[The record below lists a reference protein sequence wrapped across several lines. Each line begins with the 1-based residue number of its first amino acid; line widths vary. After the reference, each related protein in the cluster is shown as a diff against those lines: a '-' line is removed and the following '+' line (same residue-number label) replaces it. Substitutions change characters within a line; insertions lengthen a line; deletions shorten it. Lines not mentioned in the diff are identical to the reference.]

1 MMAHLAPF
9 PQFTTKEAYA
19 YQVLREAI
27 LSGQFSPGERL
38 VMDRL
43 SKEMGISPIPLRGAL
58 QRLESE
64 GLVEI
69 TPHSGAVV
77 APVAQEEI
85 GEIFL
90 LLEWLEAPAFRAAA
104 HQMSQEALAGLGSL
118 VAEMEQAAA
127 GGDLETWAQAN
138 DRFHREVA
146 ALSQLRLVAEL
157 TGRVLDRWARLRR
170 SFAPV
175 LARNLELA
183 QADHRHMLELL
194 AQGDG
199 EALAA
204 LAADHNR
211 RARAAY
217 EENQ

>member
-1 MMAHLAPF
+1 MTHFSPA

-27 LSGQFSPGERL
+27 LTGQLSPGDRL

-64 GLVEI
+64 GLVDI

-90 LLEWLEAPAFRAAA
+90 LLELLEAQAFRAAA
-104 HQMSQEALAGLGSL
+104 GQVNDEILARLTAL
-118 VAEMEQAAA
+118 VEEMDQAAA
-127 GGDLETWAQAN
+127 SGDLETWAQAN
-138 DRFHREVA
+138 DRFHREIA
-146 ALSQLRLVAEL
+146 SLSKMRLLTEL
-157 TGRVLDRWARLRR
+157 TGRVLDHWARLRR

-175 LARNLELA
+175 LANNLERAQVDHHQMLA
-183 QADHRHMLELL
+183 LL
-194 AQGDG
+194 SAGDG
-199 EALAA
+199 EALAE
-204 LAADHNR
+204 LAANHNR
-211 RARAAY
+211 RASAAY
-217 EENQ
+217 EKSL